1 MSKKRPDDL
10 SLPFGDQSDDDHSYL
25 AHFPTLV
32 PDGGDWAGAK
42 GIDNAA
48 MPQRMEVDYMRV
60 WQVPVVVE
68 RG

>member
-32 PDGGDWAGAK
+32 PDGGDWAGA
-42 GIDNAA
+42 GSADA
-48 MPQRMEVDYMRV
+48 
-60 WQVPVVVE
+60 
-68 RG
+68 RGWSE